1 MVLLDTYHVC
11 LFCLG
16 TVLTS
21 YNTCWNDLDTSH
33 ACQVLVVI
41 KTLDMQKYLCI
52 KTYLYIT
59 RDFSSSL
66 AIEMYKQPFFFRN
79 IPK

>member
-16 TVLTS
+16 TVFTS

-33 ACQVLVVI
+33 ACL
-41 KTLDMQKYLCI
+41 
-52 KTYLYIT
+52 
-59 RDFSSSL
+59 FSFWNSL
-66 AIEMYKQPFFFRN
+66 EGCLQPFLCFLTPFMYV
-79 IPK
+79 